1 MNNMTT
7 KYMSAQATSPDAV
20 VTPQAEALGRQS
32 ADTMTRKSRN
42 RRMGLVISYIILIIA
57 VIFAIYPVYFAFLV
71 SIRPN
76 GQLLSLNLLDM
87 FVPST
92 GVSFDSYNTV
102 MFAKQPFFSW
112 LGNSLFVA
120 LATSIASVLIAT
132 SSAFTI
138 SRFKFR
144 GRNAL
149 LIMFLA
155 IQAFPGVL
163 ALNAIIGLLTKLGLY
178 GNPLGLVLAYSAGT
192 LVFCTWNL
200 KGYFDTIPV
209 EIEESALIDGCNTFQ
224 SFFLVL
230 LPLSLPAVAITAF
243 FGFLAGWGEFALAS
257 AIIPAPVAKQTLP
270 VALYVLANSR
280 SVPWGQFAAASMVV
294 AIPTMIMFY
303 LMQNN
308 LQAGLTAGGVKG

>member
-1 MNNMTT
+1 MNNMSSN
-7 KYMSAQATSPDAV
+7 KMSAQATSPDAV
-20 VTPQAEALGRQS
+20 ISPKIGTSTKSSVY
-32 ADTMTRKSRN
+32 TMTKKDRN
-42 RRMGLVISYIILIIA
+42 RRIGLVISYAILVLA
-57 VIFAIYPVYFAFLV
+57 VLFAIYPVYFAFLV

-76 GQLLSLNLLDM
+76 GQLLSLNLVDM
-87 FVPST
+87 FIPST
-92 GVSFDSYNTV
+92 GISFDSYNTV
-102 MFAKQPFFSW
+102 MFGKQPFFSW

-120 LATSIASVLIAT
+120 LSTSLASVLIAT
-132 SSAFTI
+132 SAAFTI

-163 ALNAIIGLLTKLGLY
+163 ALNAISNLLTKLGLY

-192 LVFCTWNL
+192 LVFSTWNL

-257 AIIPAPVAKQTLP
+257 AIIPAPAARQTLP
-270 VALYVLANSR
+270 VALQALANST
-280 SVPWGQFAAASMVV
+280 SVPWGLFAAASMIV

-303 LMQNN
+303 FMQNN

>member
-1 MNNMTT
+1 MNNMSSNNVSTDAMVAP
-7 KYMSAQATSPDAV
+7 KIEATPKKAV
-20 VTPQAEALGRQS
+20 A
-32 ADTMTRKSRN
+32 TMTQKSRN
-42 RRMGLVISYIILIIA
+42 KRIALVISYVILVVA

-71 SIRPN
+71 SVRPN
-76 GQLLSLNLLDM
+76 GQLLSLNLADM
-87 FVPST
+87 FIPTT
-92 GVSFDSYNTV
+92 GISFDSYNTV
-102 MFAKQPFFSW
+102 MFGKQPFFSW
-112 LGNSLFVA
+112 LGNSLVIS
-120 LATSIASVLIAT
+120 LSTSLASVLIAT
-132 SSAFTI
+132 SAAFTI
-138 SRFKFR
+138 SRFKFI

-163 ALNAIIGLLTKLGLY
+163 ALNAITQLLTKLGLY
-178 GNPLGLVLAYSAGT
+178 GNPLGLILAYSAGT
-192 LVFCTWNL
+192 LVFSTWNL

-224 SFFLVL
+224 SFYYVL

-257 AIIPAPVAKQTLP
+257 AIIPAPAVRQTLP
-270 VALYVLANSR
+270 VALNALANST
-280 SVPWGQFAAASMVV
+280 SVPWGLFAAASMVV

>member
-1 MNNMTT
+1 MQPVTQMSSPEAVLPGASVKQTT
-7 KYMSAQATSPDAV
+7 KESVRVAKRRRGSPLGLAV
-20 VTPQAEALGRQS
+20 
-32 ADTMTRKSRN
+32 
-42 RRMGLVISYIILIIA
+42 SYLILIVA
-57 VIFAIYPVYFAFLV
+57 VIFALYPVYFAFLV

-87 FVPST
+87 FLPTT
-92 GVSFDSYNTV
+92 GISFDSYRT
-102 MFAKQPFFSW
+102 MLFGTQPYFDW

-120 LATSIASVLIAT
+120 SLTAFACVLMATTAAFVL
-132 SSAFTI
+132 

-144 GRNAL
+144 GRNGL

-155 IQAFPGVL
+155 VQAFPGVL
-163 ALNAIIGLLTKLGLY
+163 ALNAIINLLTKLNLY
-178 GNPLGLVLAYSAGT
+178 GNPIGLVLAYSGGT

-209 EIEESALIDGCNTFQ
+209 EIEEAALMDGCNTIQ

-243 FGFLAGWGEFALAS
+243 FGFLAGWGEYALAS
-257 AIIPAPVAKQTLP
+257 AIVPAPATIQTLP
-270 VALYVLANSR
+270 VALYGLANSR
-280 SVPWGQFAAASMVV
+280 SVPWGLFAAGAMLV
-294 AIPTMIMFY
+294 AIPTMILF
-303 LMQNN
+303 LVMQNS

>member
-1 MNNMTT
+1 MNKMSSNNM
-7 KYMSAQATSPDAV
+7 SADAAAPGAV
-20 VTPQAEALGRQS
+20 VAPKSVPVTKATVA
-32 ADTMTRKSRN
+32 TMTSRN
-42 RRMGLVISYIILIIA
+42 RNRRIGLVISYAILIIA
-57 VIFAIYPVYFAFLV
+57 VIFAVYPVYFAFLV

-76 GQLLSLNLLDM
+76 GQLLSLNLVDM
-87 FVPST
+87 FIPST
-92 GVSFDSYNTV
+92 GISFESYNTV
-102 MFAKQPFFSW
+102 MFGKQPFFSW

-120 LATSIASVLIAT
+120 LSTSLASVLIAT
-132 SSAFTI
+132 SAAYTI
-138 SRFKFR
+138 SRLKFR

-163 ALNAIIGLLTKLGLY
+163 ALNAITNLLTRLGLY

-192 LVFCTWNL
+192 LVFSTWNL

-257 AIIPAPVAKQTLP
+257 AIIPAPAARQTLP
-270 VALYVLANSR
+270 VALQALANST
-280 SVPWGQFAAASMVV
+280 SVPWGLFAAASMIV
-294 AIPTMIMFY
+294 AVPTMIMFY

>member
-1 MNNMTT
+1 MNNMNSNNL
-7 KYMSAQATSPDAV
+7 SAQATSPDAV
-20 VTPQAEALGRQS
+20 VVPKVESIASQS
-32 ADTMTRKSRN
+32 ATTMTRKDRN
-42 RRMGLVISYIILIIA
+42 RRISLGISYFILIVA
-57 VIFAIYPVYFAFLV
+57 VLFAVYPVYFAFLV

-87 FVPST
+87 FIPST
-92 GVSFDSYNTV
+92 GISFDSYNTV
-102 MFAKQPFFSW
+102 MFGKQPFFNW
-112 LGNSLFVA
+112 LGNSLFIS
-120 LATSIASVLIAT
+120 LTTSLASVLIAT
-132 SSAFTI
+132 SAAFTI

-163 ALNAIIGLLTKLGLY
+163 ALNAVSQLLTKLGLY
-178 GNPLGLVLAYSAGT
+178 GNPFGLVLAYSAGT
-192 LVFCTWNL
+192 IVFSTWNL

-209 EIEESALIDGCNTFQ
+209 EIEESAMIDGCNTFQ
-224 SFFLVL
+224 SFFYVL

-257 AIIPAPVAKQTLP
+257 AIIPAPAVRQTLP
-270 VALYVLANSR
+270 VALNALANST
-280 SVPWGQFAAASMVV
+280 SVPWGLFAAASMVV

>member
-1 MNNMTT
+1 MNNMNSNNL
-7 KYMSAQATSPDAV
+7 SAQATSPDAV
-20 VTPQAEALGRQS
+20 VTRKSGSSAKASAE
-32 ADTMTRKSRN
+32 TMTRKSRN
-42 RRMGLVISYIILIIA
+42 RRIGLAISYIILIVA

-71 SIRPN
+71 SIRPS

-87 FVPST
+87 FVPTT
-92 GVSFDSYNTV
+92 GISFDSYNTV
-102 MFAKQPFFSW
+102 MFGKQPFFSW

-120 LATSIASVLIAT
+120 LSTALASVLIAT
-132 SSAFTI
+132 SAAFTI
-138 SRFKFR
+138 SRIKFV

-163 ALNAIIGLLTKLGLY
+163 ALNAITNLLTRLGLY
-178 GNPLGLVLAYSAGT
+178 GNPLGLVLAYAAGT
-192 LVFCTWNL
+192 LVFSTWNL

-224 SFFLVL
+224 SFFYVLV
-230 LPLSLPAVAITAF
+230 PLSVPAIAITAF

-257 AIIPAPVAKQTLP
+257 AIIPAPAARQTLP
-270 VALYVLANSR
+270 VALNALANST
-280 SVPWGQFAAASMVV
+280 SVPWGLFAAASMVV